1 MSGVICY
8 GRTDVSQTEYQCHK
22 LPRTS
27 SDFVPGKWVVV
38 DCSTHRSS
46 SSEVVA
52 CQRYKQLNY
61 MIELEIDIY
70 HDNQTYLN
78 AANVSAT
85 SFKDTVVFLPEFGE
99 WIQAPGITL
108 PDQTKNGREIVG
120 EDDETEPT
128 AVDQSGSLEDL
139 LFLLNDDLGT
149 VLPVGR
155 DGMGVLPRS
164 ALVDLQELLGDVLDT
179 TKGKSG

>member
-1 MSGVICY
+1 MV
-8 GRTDVSQTEYQCHK
+8 
-22 LPRTS
+22 
-27 SDFVPGKWVVV
+27 FVPK
-38 DCSTHRSS
+38 
-46 SSEVVA
+46 
-52 CQRYKQLNY
+52 L
-61 MIELEIDIY
+61 
-70 HDNQTYLN
+70 
-78 AANVSAT
+78 
-85 SFKDTVVFLPEFGE
+85 GE

-149 VLPVGR
+149 VWGIGR
-155 DGMGVLPRS
+155 DGIRVLPRS

-179 TKGKSG
+179 TNGKSGQGSRIGNGRCIRCDCG